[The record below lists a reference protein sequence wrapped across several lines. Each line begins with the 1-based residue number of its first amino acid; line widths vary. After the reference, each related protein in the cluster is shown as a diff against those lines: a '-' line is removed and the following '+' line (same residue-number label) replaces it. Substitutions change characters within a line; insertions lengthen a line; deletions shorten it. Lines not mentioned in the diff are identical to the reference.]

1 MSDAMVSGA
10 AKLVHMA
17 NQISD
22 FFAAQPGEQAAAGV
36 CSHLMDFWTPKMR
49 RQIVAHLNDGGEGLT
64 PLSKQAVEQ
73 LAKKS

>member
-1 MSDAMVSGA
+1 MSDTMVSGV

-49 RQIVAHLNDGGEGLT
+49 REIVAHLDAGGLGLT